1 MRPLT
6 ALDAVALSVALSLLP
21 ACACETVPTG
31 AVTEC
36 DAAAVLPDAVATDIL
51 FVIDDSGSMDN
62 DQTRLSQN
70 LSAFIDALVA
80 SPVRNDFRIGI
91 TSTSVEGFDP
101 DAAGGQAYASGPST
115 GVPFPDGALV
125 AIAQRA
131 DGTGLQGDLDYD
143 AVANAA
149 TGGWGGRRILDRD
162 SATLAQ
168 DFKANVLL
176 GALGSSR
183 EQPFR
188 AARLA
193 LSDRLADVNA
203 GFLRPG
209 ARLAVFFLTDED
221 DCSGAAGTSV
231 DANADC
237 RAPATKLAVPPLLD
251 QPGELAAFLLGPVD
265 GELRDVVVG
274 AIAGFDPVT
283 LVPSCGSAALCANT
297 ACATAADKADRFS
310 DLRLALGG
318 ARMRLAS
325 ICDQRFGDTLTAFG
339 EVLLP
344 STMPLRGVPADW
356 RMLAV
361 TRTTAAGAAV
371 ACVVA
376 EEGSPEE
383 AAADAVYGAPRL
395 GRPAQLTFQNACRLA
410 LGDRIDV
417 RLVCAG

>member
-1 MRPLT
+1 MRLST
-6 ALDAVALSVALSLLP
+6 ALLATALALLP
-21 ACACETVPTG
+21 ACACQTPPAE
-31 AVTEC
+31 AILDC
-36 DAAAVLPDAVATDIL
+36 NADAVLPDAVATDIL
-51 FVIDDSGSMDN
+51 FVIDDSGSMDD
-62 DQTRLSQN
+62 DQARLSQN
-70 LSAFIDALVA
+70 LAAFIDALIA
-80 SPVRNDFRIGI
+80 SPVHNDFRIGV

-101 DAAGGQAYASGPST
+101 DAAGGQAYAAGPSS

-125 AIAQRA
+125 AITQRA
-131 DGTGLQGDLDYD
+131 DGTGVQGDLDYD
-143 AVANAA
+143 PAANAT
-149 TGGWGGRRILDRD
+149 TGGWGGRRMLDRD
-162 SATLAQ
+162 SPTLAQ

-176 GALGSSR
+176 GASGSSR

-209 ARLAVFFLTDED
+209 ARLAIFFLTDED
-221 DCSGAAGTSV
+221 DCSGDAGTSV

-237 RAPATKLAVPPLLD
+237 RAPATKLADPPLLD
-251 QPGELAAFLLGPVD
+251 SPEGLAAFLMGPVG

-283 LVPSCGSAALCANT
+283 LAPSCGNSPPCANT
-297 ACATAADKADRFS
+297 ACNTAADQGDRFAA
-310 DLRLALGG
+310 LRQALGG

-325 ICDQRFGDTLTAFG
+325 ICDARFRDTLTGFA
-339 EVLLP
+339 EVLMP

-361 TRTTAAGAAV
+361 TRTTSAGAAV
-371 ACVVA
+371 PCAVA
-376 EEGSPEE
+376 EEGSAGE
-383 AAADAVYGAPRL
+383 AAADAVYGAPRF
-395 GRPAQLTFQNACRLA
+395 GRPAQLTFQNACRLE

>member
-1 MRPLT
+1 MRPTT
-6 ALDAVALSVALSLLP
+6 ALLVTALSLLP
-21 ACACETVPTG
+21 ACACQAPPAG
-31 AVTEC
+31 AVLDC
-36 DAAAVLPDAVATDIL
+36 NADAVLPDAVATDIL
-51 FVIDDSGSMDN
+51 FVIDDSVSMGD
-62 DQTRLSQN
+62 DQARLSQN
-70 LSAFIDALVA
+70 LSAFIDALIA

-101 DAAGGQAYASGPST
+101 AAPGGQAYGAGPSR

-125 AIAQRA
+125 AITRRA
-131 DGTGLQGDLDYD
+131 DGTGIQGDLDYD
-143 AVANAA
+143 AAADAA

-162 SATLAQ
+162 SPTLAQ

-176 GALGSSR
+176 GASGSSR

-193 LSDRLADVNA
+193 LSERLADSNA

-221 DCSGAAGTSV
+221 DCSGDAGTTAS
-231 DANADC
+231 DNAAC
-237 RAPATKLAVPPLLD
+237 HAQAIKLAVPPVLD
-251 QPGELAAFLLGPVD
+251 PPDELAAFLMGPVG

-283 LVPSCGSAALCANT
+283 LAPSCGTASLCANT
-297 ACATAADKADRFS
+297 ACGTAADQADRFAA
-310 DLRLALGG
+310 LRQALGG

-325 ICDQRFGDTLTAFG
+325 ICDAQFRDTLTGFA
-339 EVLLP
+339 EVLMP

-361 TRTTAAGAAV
+361 TRTTAAGAPV

-376 EEGSPEE
+376 EEGSAGET
-383 AAADAVYGAPRL
+383 AADAVYGAPRF
-395 GRPAQLTFQNACRLA
+395 GRPAQLTFQNACRLE